1 MLLFYG
7 KPAQDLA
14 SDENASRA
22 ARLKALRA
30 HFYAWKRWDEFDP
43 AQKDAQTHAMAQAI
57 REEKRLDQLKGSR
70 EILVLN
76 AHGSPATFA
85 GGNGKQVADN
95 LIGLGIAQ
103 AGTREVWV
111 AACSV
116 GQQAQDN
123 SQPPTLFIKELYRTL
138 REQPELASIKVY
150 GPRGV
155 LSYGDKRQVDV
166 GSGQSIIE
174 YGRVYIRS
182 PEREYPFQ
190 EGWVLATLP

>member
-22 ARLKALRA
+22 ARLKALRTQ
-30 HFYAWKRWDEFDP
+30 FYAWKRWDEFAP
-43 AQKDAQTHAMAQAI
+43 AQKDNQTHAMAQAI
-57 REEKRLDQLKGSR
+57 REEKRLDQLKGSA

-85 GGNGKQVADN
+85 GGNGKAVADN

-182 PEREYPFQ
+182 HEREYPFN